1 MIAAVVMEGS
11 SFPSEPVA
19 KQVEAGAA
27 LAKRSPGASI
37 NDLRTSPETRA
48 AFSNIW
54 GKDRKAVG
62 FWSNGH
68 EKVPVEHVIW
78 ISPDLISRWLGY
90 LDQREYWEE
99 GELQSRWASI
109 INALEGKKTF
119 IVTLSAYPKMP
130 FHGIGNYKRPNP
142 EEIDKV
148 RFVYTSGEKSM
159 RMSAVRIADWQSRDR
174 KELDGLA
181 WWHLTEFGRSLIGE
195 FEDPDFN
202 PPLPLGDYYRSWY
215 LVTVE
220 EQLDEKFE
228 LRVLSRRKER
238 VASFRTKISAT
249 SKQEPEKLNEI
260 VEDPPSKKSS
270 RYRGSHRHGP
280 LQQGLVNGLC
290 GTYCDK

>member
-11 SFPSEPVA
+11 TFPSEPVA
-19 KQVEAGAA
+19 KQVEAGAS
-27 LAKRSPGASI
+27 LAKRRPGASL
-37 NDLRTSPETRA
+37 NDLKTSPETRA

-78 ISPDLISRWLGY
+78 ISPDLISRWLGF

-99 GELQSRWASI
+99 GELQARWASI
-109 INALEGKKTF
+109 TSALEGKKTF

-130 FHGIGNYKRPNP
+130 FHGIGNYKRPDP
-142 EEIDKV
+142 AEIDKV
-148 RFVYTSGEKSM
+148 RFVYTSGEKSK
-159 RMSAVRIADWQSRDR
+159 RMSAIRIADWQSRKR
-174 KELDGLA
+174 EELDGMA

-195 FEDPDFN
+195 FEEQDIAA
-202 PPLPLGDYYRSWY
+202 PLPLGDYYRSWY

-220 EQLDEKFE
+220 DVPDEKFE

-238 VASFRTKISAT
+238 VASFSTKIVVAA
-249 SKQEPEKLNEI
+249 KPQPEKLKET
-260 VEDPPSKKSS
+260 VENPTNKKTS
-270 RYRGSHRHGP
+270 RYRGIHRHGQ
-280 LQQGLVNGLC
+280 LQQGLLNALC